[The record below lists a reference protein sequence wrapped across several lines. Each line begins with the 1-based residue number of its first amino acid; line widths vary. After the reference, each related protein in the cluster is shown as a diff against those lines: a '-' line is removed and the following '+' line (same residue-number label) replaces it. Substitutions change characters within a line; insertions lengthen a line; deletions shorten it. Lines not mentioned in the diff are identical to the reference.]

1 MRKPRPRYLP
11 VADATPGMVLGAP
24 IKLLAQGKLVY
35 TLPAGHALTEDNL
48 RQLAVRGA
56 EFIFTEEE
64 DRRSDDQVAVD
75 TAAAAHRV
83 MEIFAGAD
91 LADPLLARL
100 FDQVLLHR
108 SA

>member
-11 VADATPGMVLGAP
+11 VADAAPGMILGSA
-24 IKLLAQGKLVY
+24 IKLVSQGKLAY
-35 TLPAGHALTEDNL
+35 SLPAGHALTEDNL
-48 RQLAVRGA
+48 RQLAIRGA
-56 EFIFTEEE
+56 EFIFTEEP
-64 DRRSDDQVAVD
+64 DLRSDDQVAVD

-91 LADPLLARL
+91 LTDPLLARL